1 MVRVNCV
8 ENHAPAHE
16 QRSGVSRSKHV
27 SAALRMA
34 RVNCAENHAPAHEQ
48 RSGVSR
54 SKHVSAAL
62 RMARVNCAENRAPDA
77 YERLMIKDSE
87 VINMSNSEKALQMHE
102 QWNGKLETTA
112 KAHVNSREDLAISYT
127 PGVAEP
133 CKVIARD
140 PEAAYRYT
148 MKANTVAVVSDG
160 SAVLGLGNIGAL
172 AAMPVMEGKAVLF
185 KEFGG
190 VNAVPICLDTQD
202 TEEIIRT
209 VVNIAPAFGGINLE
223 DISAPRC
230 FEIETRLKEL
240 LSIPVFHDDQ
250 HGTAIVVL
258 AGIINA
264 LKVTGKQKEDC
275 RIVVNGAGSAGVAI
289 TKLLLTYGFPH
300 ITMCDINGIISKASE
315 GLNWMQKEMAEV
327 TNLEGRTGT
336 LADALKGAD
345 IFVGV
350 SAPGIVSQDM
360 VSSMNK
366 DAILFAMANP
376 VPEIMPDLAKAAG
389 ARVVG
394 TGRSDFPN
402 QVNNV
407 VAFPGIF
414 KGALE
419 GRATQIT
426 EEMKLAA
433 AKAIAGL
440 VADDDLNENNI
451 LPQAFDPRVADTVSR
466 AIRELI

>member
-1 MVRVNCV
+1 MTI
-8 ENHAPAHE
+8 
-16 QRSGVSRSKHV
+16 Q
-27 SAALRMA
+27 
-34 RVNCAENHAPAHEQ
+34 
-48 RSGVSR
+48 
-54 SKHVSAAL
+54 
-62 RMARVNCAENRAPDA
+62 
-77 YERLMIKDSE
+77 
-87 VINMSNSEKALQMHE
+87 EKALELHE
-102 QWNGKLETTA
+102 KWNGKLETVSKTPV
-112 KAHVNSREDLAISYT
+112 KSREDLSLAYT

-133 CKVIARD
+133 CKVIAKD
-140 PEAAYRYT
+140 KEAAYKYT

-160 SAVLGLGNIGAL
+160 SAVLGLGNIGPY

-202 TEEIIRT
+202 TEEIIKA
-209 VVNIAPAFGGINLE
+209 VVRISPGFGGINLE

-230 FEIETRLKEL
+230 FEIENRLKEIL
-240 LSIPVFHDDQ
+240 DIPVFHDDQ

-264 LKVTGKQKEDC
+264 LKVVGKQKENC
-275 RIVVNGAGSAGVAI
+275 KVVVNGAGSAGVAI
-289 TKLLLTYGFPH
+289 TRLLLTYGFTNV
-300 ITMCDINGIISKASE
+300 IMCDKVGIVDTTTQ
-315 GLNWMQKEMAEV
+315 GLNWMQEKMAKI
-327 TNLEGRTGT
+327 TNPNHETGS

-350 SAPGIVSQDM
+350 SAPNIVTPEM
-360 VSSMNK
+360 VASMAK
-366 DAILFAMANP
+366 DSILFAMANP
-376 VPEIMPDLAKAAG
+376 VPEIMPDVAKAAG
-389 ARVVG
+389 AKVVG

-433 AKAIAGL
+433 ANAIAGL
-440 VADDDLNENNI
+440 VPDDELNEDNI
-451 LPQAFDPRVADTVSR
+451 MPEAFNPKVAELVAEAVKSH
-466 AIRELI
+466 IRR

>member
-1 MVRVNCV
+1 MTN
-8 ENHAPAHE
+8 N
-16 QRSGVSRSKHV
+16 
-27 SAALRMA
+27 
-34 RVNCAENHAPAHEQ
+34 
-48 RSGVSR
+48 
-54 SKHVSAAL
+54 
-62 RMARVNCAENRAPDA
+62 
-77 YERLMIKDSE
+77 
-87 VINMSNSEKALQMHE
+87 EKALKMHE
-102 QWNGKLETTA
+102 EWNGKIETTA
-112 KAHVNSREDLAISYT
+112 KAHVNSREDLAIAYT

-133 CKVIARD
+133 CKVIAQD
-140 PEAAYRYT
+140 PEAAYKYT

-202 TEEIIRT
+202 TEEIIKS

-240 LSIPVFHDDQ
+240 LNIPVFHDDQ

-264 LKVTGKQKEDC
+264 LKVTGKKKEDC
-275 RIVVNGAGSAGVAI
+275 RVVVNGAGSAGVAI
-289 TKLLLTYGFPH
+289 TKLLLTYGFLH
-300 ITMCDINGIISKASE
+300 ITMCDINGIISKNSPN
-315 GLNWMQKEMAEV
+315 LNWMQQQMTEV
-327 TNLEGRTGT
+327 TNLEERTGT

-350 SAPGIVSQDM
+350 SAPNIVSKEM
-360 VSSMNK
+360 VASMNK

-376 VPEIMPDLAKAAG
+376 VPEIMPDLAKEAG
-389 ARVVG
+389 AKVVG

-433 AKAIAGL
+433 ANAIAGL
-440 VADDDLNENNI
+440 VPEEELNENNI
-451 LPQAFDPRVADTVSR
+451 LPEAFDPRVADTVSK
-466 AIRELI
+466 AIKDLI

>member
-1 MVRVNCV
+1 MARVNCV
-8 ENHAPAHE
+8 ENHAP
-16 QRSGVSRSKHV
+16 G
-27 SAALRMA
+27 
-34 RVNCAENHAPAHEQ
+34 
-48 RSGVSR
+48 
-54 SKHVSAAL
+54 
-62 RMARVNCAENRAPDA
+62 A

-112 KAHVNSREDLAISYT
+112 KAHVNSREDLAIAYT